1 MSEVVK
7 LDTPVLVL
15 RTSDANLRSYW
26 DSSFQWPE
34 TGYVAAPDWRPSA
47 GCGNGLHGLLW
58 GDGDAGYLALG
69 STDAK
74 WQVVE
79 IMEYVVTSRDLSGNP
94 LKVKFPEGNVLMS
107 TTREEATQYL
117 YAKAPNGTRVAA
129 LTLTGGYRSTL
140 TGGDGSTLTGGDGS
154 TLTGGDG
161 STLTGGYRSTLTG
174 GYGSTLTGGD
184 GSTLVFKYYDFSAA
198 RYRRVLAELPYEGE
212 VSDLEPGRA
221 YRCTELGVIVPA

>member
-140 TGGDGSTLTGGDGS
+140 TGAM
-154 TLTGGDG
+154 
-161 STLTGGYRSTLTG
+161 
-174 GYGSTLTGGD
+174 
-184 GSTLVFKYYDFSAA
+184 AA
-198 RYRRVLAELPYEGE
+198 R
-212 VSDLEPGRA
+212 
-221 YRCTELGVIVPA
+221 